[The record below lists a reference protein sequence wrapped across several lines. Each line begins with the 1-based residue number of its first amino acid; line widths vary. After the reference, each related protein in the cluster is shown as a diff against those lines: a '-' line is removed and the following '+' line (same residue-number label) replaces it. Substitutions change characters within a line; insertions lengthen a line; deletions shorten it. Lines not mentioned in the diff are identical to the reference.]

1 MNIIVCVDDGMGMAF
16 NSRRQSKD
24 SVLRARIALNMAEK
38 RLLMNDYS
46 AKQFKN
52 DKDVNIVVDNEFF
65 ANAEDGDWC
74 FVENTDI
81 APFESQIKALTI
93 YRWNRAYPSDLK
105 LTLDLSAFSLQST
118 YEFAGTSHE
127 KITEEVYVRNE
138 SMQ

>member
-65 ANAEDGDWC
+65 ANAEDGD
-74 FVENTDI
+74 
-81 APFESQIKALTI
+81 
-93 YRWNRAYPSDLK
+93 
-105 LTLDLSAFSLQST
+105 
-118 YEFAGTSHE
+118 
-127 KITEEVYVRNE
+127 
-138 SMQ
+138 